1 MRIENRR
8 NRPPGARRALRLSL
22 LALLALAVTAL
33 LAACGGSDSS
43 SSSSTSSDTSA
54 SSEEGE
60 STPVALEGDPEA
72 CTALDLYTWEGEG
85 GPKLVKPFEEKFG
98 VPVKV
103 AYMSSAAEAIAKLAA
118 GGTKQYDLIVAG
130 SEISEPMKEAGV
142 IKPIDTSLIPEYEK
156 LFPFTTEPFE
166 YEGQTWGIA
175 TDWGVNPF
183 IYSTEVLK
191 EEPTSWADLWS
202 PELKDQVSLWEDIS
216 LIWVGASA
224 LGMDSDPEQLFNLS
238 QEQLDEIRD
247 KMLELK
253 GNVRKM
259 WSSGGDLI
267 QLYANKEVGA
277 SMGWSYV
284 INELR
289 AKNEPVDEAHLKDMG
304 AQAWSEGPAMSVD
317 IDPDCEAAAY
327 EWIKYE
333 ISPKGQAALAEES
346 TYTPTNPG
354 AEKYMTPES
363 IKLTGIDDP
372 KGFLGS
378 AIFKKA
384 PADPEAYNQTLQE
397 IIAGLS

>member
-1 MRIENRR
+1 MRSRKRR
-8 NRPPGARRALRLSL
+8 PGRRPKRALRLSL
-22 LALLALAVTAL
+22 LTALAVAL
-33 LAACGGSDSS
+33 AGFLAACGGSDST
-43 SSSSTSSDTSA
+43 TSSGGGETTSSGGGETTTA
-54 SSEEGE
+54 S
-60 STPVALEGDPEA
+60 LEGDPKA
-72 CTALDLYTWEGEG
+72 CSALNLYTWEGEG
-85 GPKLVKPFEEKFG
+85 GPKLVKPFEEEWG

-103 AYMSSAAEAIAKLAA
+103 SYMTSAAEAIAKLAA
-118 GGTKQYDLIVAG
+118 GATEQYDLIVAG
-130 SEISEPMKEAGV
+130 SEISQPMEEAGV
-142 IKPIDTSLIPEYEK
+142 IKPFDTALIPEYGE

-166 YEGQTWGIA
+166 RDGEVWGIA

-183 IYSTEVLK
+183 IYSTELVK
-191 EEPTSWADLWS
+191 TPPTSWADLWK
-202 PELKDQVSLWEDIS
+202 PEMKGLVSLWEDIS

-224 LGMDSDPEQLFNLS
+224 LGMDDEPQQLFELT

-267 QLYANKEVGA
+267 QLYANGEVGA

-289 AKNEPVDEAHLKDMG
+289 AQNEPVEEATLDSMG

-327 EWIKYE
+327 EWINYE

-354 AEKYMTPES
+354 AEEFMSKDLIE
-363 IKLTGIDDP
+363 LTGLDDP
-372 KGFLGS
+372 EGFLGS
-378 AIFKKA
+378 AIFKEA

-397 IIAGLS
+397 IISGLS

>member
-1 MRIENRR
+1 MRSEKRR
-8 NRPPGARRALRLSL
+8 SGGHAGRALRLSF
-22 LALLALAVTAL
+22 LAVMIAAAAAF
-33 LAACGGSDSS
+33 LAACGGSDDSS
-43 SSSSTSSDTSA
+43 SSEGTSA
-54 SSEEGE
+54 SSGGD
-60 STPVALEGDPEA
+60 STTASLSGDPKA
-72 CTALDLYTWEGEG
+72 CPALNLYTWEGEG
-85 GPKLVKPFEEKFG
+85 GPKLVKPFEEEWG

-103 AYMSSAAEAIAKLAA
+103 AYMTSAAEAIAKLAA
-118 GGTKQYDLIVAG
+118 GGTEQYDLIVAG

-142 IKPIDTSLIPEYEK
+142 IKPIDTSLIPEYKE

-166 YEGQTWGIA
+166 FEGETWGIA

-191 EEPTSWADLWS
+191 TPPTSWADLWDPS
-202 PELKDQVSLWEDIS
+202 LKDQVSLWEDIS

-224 LGMDSDPEQLFNLS
+224 LGMDDNPDQLFELS

-267 QLYANKEVGA
+267 QLYANGEVGA

-289 AKNEPVDEAHLKDMG
+289 AKNEPVEEAKLDDMG

-317 IDPDCEAAAY
+317 IDPDCEALAY
-327 EWIKYE
+327 EWFKHE
-333 ISPKGQAALAEES
+333 ISPEGQAALAEES
-346 TYTPTNPG
+346 TYTPVNP
-354 AEKYMTPES
+354 AAAKYMSDELLEITGLEDPEA
-363 IKLTGIDDP
+363 
-372 KGFLGS
+372 FLGS
-378 AIFKKA
+378 AIFKRA

-397 IIAGLS
+397 IITGLS

>member
-1 MRIENRR
+1 MRSEKRLR
-8 NRPPGARRALRLSL
+8 GERGRRARLSL
-22 LALLALAVTAL
+22 LALFAVAMAAV
-33 LAACGGSDSS
+33 LAACGGGSGGSS
-43 SSSSTSSDTSA
+43 SSGGGGETGGGETTTA
-54 SSEEGE
+54 S
-60 STPVALEGDPEA
+60 LEGDA
-72 CTALDLYTWEGEG
+72 SKCSALSLYTWEGEG
-85 GPKLVKPFEEKFG
+85 GPKLVKPFEEKTG

-103 AYMSSAAEAIAKLAA
+103 SYMSSAAEAIAKLAA

-130 SEISEPMKEAGV
+130 TEISEPMNEAGV
-142 IKPIDTSLIPEYEK
+142 IKPIDTSLIPEYDK
-156 LFPFTTEPFE
+156 LLKFTVEPFE
-166 YEGQTWGIA
+166 FEDAVWGIA

-183 IYSTEVLK
+183 IYSTEVFDK
-191 EEPTSWADLWS
+191 PPTSWADLWD
-202 PELKDQVSLWEDIS
+202 PKLKDQVSLWEDIS

-224 LGMDSDPEQLFNLS
+224 LGMDSEPEQLFNLS

-267 QLYANKEVGA
+267 QLYANKEVSA

-289 AKNEPVDEAHLKDMG
+289 AKNEPVDEAKLKDMG

-327 EWIKYE
+327 EWINWE

-346 TYTPTNPG
+346 TYTPVNPA
-354 AEKYMTPES
+354 AEKYMSPDL

-372 KGFLGS
+372 EGFLGS
-378 AIFKKA
+378 AIFKRA

-397 IIAGLS
+397 IISGLG

>member
-1 MRIENRR
+1 MRSEKRR
-8 NRPPGARRALRLSL
+8 SGRRAGRALRLSF
-22 LALLALAVTAL
+22 LAVLIAAAAAF
-33 LAACGGSDSS
+33 LAACGGSDDSS
-43 SSSSTSSDTSA
+43 SSEGTSSGSGDTTTA
-54 SSEEGE
+54 SLSGN
-60 STPVALEGDPEA
+60 AEA
-72 CTALDLYTWEGEG
+72 CPALNLYTWEGEG
-85 GPKLVKPFEEKFG
+85 GPELVKPFEQEFG

-103 AYMSSAAEAIAKLAA
+103 SYMTSAAEAIAKLAA
-118 GGTKQYDLIVAG
+118 GGTKQYDLVVAG
-130 SEISEPMKEAGV
+130 SEISVPMKEAGV
-142 IKPIDTSLIPEYEK
+142 IKPIDTSLLAEYDE

-166 YEGQTWGIA
+166 YEDETWGIA

-183 IYSTEVLK
+183 IYSTELVK
-191 EEPTSWADLWS
+191 TPPTSWADLWK
-202 PELKDQVSLWEDIS
+202 PEMKGLVSLWEDIS

-224 LGMDSDPEQLFNLS
+224 LGMDDNPDQLFELS

-267 QLYANKEVGA
+267 QLYANGEVGA

-289 AKNEPVDEAHLKDMG
+289 AENEPVEEAKLDDMG
-304 AQAWSEGPAMSVD
+304 AQAWSEGPHMSVD

-327 EWIKYE
+327 EWINYE
-333 ISPKGQAALAEES
+333 ISPKGQAALAAES

-354 AEKYMTPES
+354 A
-363 IKLTGIDDP
+363 IKFMDKDLIELTGLDDP

-378 AIFKKA
+378 AIFKEA

-397 IIAGLS
+397 IITGLS

>member
-1 MRIENRR
+1 
-8 NRPPGARRALRLSL
+8 LRLSL
-22 LALLALAVTAL
+22 LAVMIAAAAAF
-33 LAACGGSDSS
+33 LAACGGSDDSS
-43 SSSSTSSDTSA
+43 SA
-54 SSEEGE
+54 SGE
-60 STPVALEGDPEA
+60 STGGGEETTASLSGDPKA
-72 CTALDLYTWEGEG
+72 CSALNLYTWEGEG
-85 GPKLVKPFEEKFG
+85 GPELVKPFEEEWG

-103 AYMSSAAEAIAKLAA
+103 SYMTSAAEAIAKLAA

-130 SEISEPMKEAGV
+130 SEISQPMKEAGV
-142 IKPIDTSLIPEYEK
+142 IKPIDTSLIEEYDE

-166 YEGQTWGIA
+166 IEGETWGIA
-175 TDWGVNPF
+175 ADWGVNPF
-183 IYSTEVLK
+183 IYSTELVK
-191 EEPTSWADLWS
+191 TPPTEWADLWK
-202 PELKDQVSLWEDIS
+202 PEMKGLVSLWEDIS

-224 LGMDSDPEQLFNLS
+224 LGMDDDPDQLFELS

-267 QLYANKEVGA
+267 QLYANGEVGA

-289 AKNEPVDEAHLKDMG
+289 AQNEPVEEGKLKSMG

-327 EWIKYE
+327 EWINYE
-333 ISPKGQAALAEES
+333 VSPKGQAALAAES

-354 AEKYMTPES
+354 AAKFMDKDLIE
-363 IKLTGIDDP
+363 LTGLDDP

-378 AIFKKA
+378 AIFKEA